1 MYEIAKKNPK
11 DNQQQS
17 NKSQLITK
25 GTFKIKRANGALVL
39 IGKHDKLRWQHTI
52 DQIMFK

>member
-39 IGKHDKLRWQHTI
+39 IGKHDKLR
-52 DQIMFK
+52 